1 MAYYANLFA
10 PSSKHTLSFWGYVHL
25 TIAVL
30 HGLDT
35 SHLLLTCAF
44 RIKANRVRRKTAPAV
59 SLLTQTATQPALAP
73 VCTGPCGQR
82 VRRGFRRVW
91 RALTWL
97 LTQVFGRRGLL
108 GIESAHFDVVFSL
121 RELVEMTAQCVQ
133 LYKYSRL
140 LGRPWINDVLVV
152 MFVIDCWDSLLLHW
166 ALRDHEALRRVV
178 SLTVDAVIK
187 IATNVVIPAFILIPY
202 LLEFDYE
209 MHVFSA
215 RRMYIDE
222 LFIAM
227 VTENRSVFALSTLD
241 GLSKVLVVPS
251 ELQTFSNLLS
261 MEVFNSTIISWPP
274 EAALSDEKHTQ
285 ITLLDLEI
293 SISNLTH
300 LPTDLALLW
309 HDMDVFFIEYSRLTE
324 FPSVAL
330 ELNPYFL
337 SLVGNEIREIP
348 SLVFSLEANPLI
360 RFMLSENPIERLPA
374 FVNATINVL
383 GLDGTLVKELPP
395 WVATQQLHRQLASS
409 RRLAIAV
416 AIVLCQWICAAYLVL
431 LAEVYWFIDLP
442 DMTYYANLLALPSVR
457 RLSFWGNAHLAIAVL
472 HVIDTLS
479 LLLSCALRRT
489 ARRKAKPRSEDAVI
503 PVNASENEREVADGP
518 VSRRAYR
525 ALRRV
530 CSALWRNGERVFGQS
545 GLLGIESSLFDVV
558 FSLRELIEMSAQAIQ
573 LHKFSTLL
581 ARPWINDVL
590 VLMFTLDCW
599 DSTLLHWWLRDR
611 EALRRV
617 VALTVDAAMMIG
629 TNVVVPAMILIPYVI
644 ELDKELYAF
653 SAARMYIEELFI
665 AMATE
670 NRSVLALST
679 TDGLS
684 KIIPH
689 LSILTGVSCAIVE
702 FNCYRLRNLPHDASL
717 ELIDANAVLHVSF
730 THCSALQIPNDLQKF
745 KNLLSMEIFNSTI
758 VSWPTSAALIATI
771 HTQVT
776 YLGLIRVNMTALPA
790 GVLHSA
796 LPPSLLDI
804 EVSISNLTRLPSD
817 LSSVWHPMD
826 IVFFEYSQLTA
837 FPSVILELNPFYF
850 SLLGNDI
857 RDIPPITLSP
867 LANPLVRLTLAE
879 NPIEELPQFT
889 NAVIN
894 ILALDGTRIK
904 ELPAWVATQPLTQ
917 EFVDAL
923 GDEITLVKRMYY
935 LDAFTTIPQLS
946 STFLDVIRK
955 DFNLLERAG
964 KRAILR
970 FAYAADDATA
980 DPAESVIL
988 NHLDQLAPVLQ
999 HVAPSL
1005 LVFEAG
1011 FIGKWGE
1018 WYYTSR
1024 YGDAGVV
1031 SAAQMQSRYRIARR
1045 MADSVPIE
1053 VPIAVRWSHWADQLI
1068 KLDISLR
1075 DRLALYDDC
1084 IFAPYDDLGTFN
1096 EAHESTA
1103 AYPFGSGGETCSS
1116 SFDLDSS
1123 THSCDAFRLALQRV
1137 NATYVNI
1144 DYDRNKLA
1152 QYQQCQFEELLGYR
1166 LSIRDQRVECVDG
1179 SCEVSIELENTGLA
1193 RPTRDK
1199 RVVVLCGDT
1208 AQSVAEVD
1216 IRSLLPGTKRLI
1228 STTVPA
1234 RSCGDLFLRLDDAAF
1249 PDDPRLRVA
1258 VDARDNSIKQL

>member
-25 TIAVL
+25 AIAVL

-44 RIKANRVRRKTAPAV
+44 RIKATRVRRKTAPAV
-59 SLLTQTATQPALAP
+59 SLLTQPATQPALAP

-91 RALTWL
+91 HALAWL
-97 LTQVFGRRGLL
+97 VTQVFGRRGLL

-140 LGRPWINDVLVV
+140 LGRPWINDVLVA
-152 MFVIDCWDSLLLHW
+152 MFMIDCWDSLFLHW

-178 SLTVDAVIK
+178 SLSVDAGIK

-285 ITLLDLEI
+285 ITYVALIRVNMTGLPDGLHHASIPPSLLDLEI

-300 LPTDLALLW
+300 LPTDLAFMW

-324 FPSVAL
+324 FPSVTL

-348 SLVFSLEANPLI
+348 SLVFSPEANPLI
-360 RFMLSENPIERLPA
+360 RFMLSENPIESLPA

-416 AIVLCQWICAAYLVL
+416 AIVLCQWICAAYLML

-489 ARRKAKPRSEDAVI
+489 VRRKAKPRSEDPVI
-503 PVNASENEREVADGP
+503 PVNASENEREVAGGP

-530 CSALWRNGERVFGQS
+530 CSVLWRNGERVFGQS

-617 VALTVDAAMMIG
+617 VALTVDAAMTIG

-670 NRSVLALST
+670 NRS
-679 TDGLS
+679 
-684 KIIPH
+684 
-689 LSILTGVSCAIVE
+689 
-702 FNCYRLRNLPHDASL
+702 
-717 ELIDANAVLHVSF
+717 
-730 THCSALQIPNDLQKF
+730 IPNDLQKF

-804 EVSISNLTRLPSD
+804 EVSISNLTRLPPD

-826 IVFFEYSQLTA
+826 IVFVEYSQLTA
-837 FPSVILELNPFYF
+837 FPSVILELNPFYL

-867 LANPLVRLTLAE
+867 LANPLARLTLAE
-879 NPIEELPQFT
+879 NPIEELPHFT
-889 NAVIN
+889 NAVIS

-904 ELPAWVATQPLTQ
+904 ELPAWVATQVRQRVYMWNTPQARRVNPDRGFYRHAETTTTRMQPLTQ

-955 DFNLLERAG
+955 DFDLLERAG

-999 HVAPSL
+999 RVAPSL

-1024 YGDAGVV
+1024 YGNAGVV
-1031 SAAQMQSRYRIARR
+1031 SAAQMQSRYRIVRR

-1084 IFAPYDDLGTFN
+1084 IFAPYNDLGTFN
-1096 EAHESTA
+1096 DAHESTA

-1123 THSCDAFRLALQRV
+1123 THSCAAFRLALQRV

-1144 DYDRNKLA
+1144 DYDRTKLA
-1152 QYQQCQFEELLGYR
+1152 QYQQCNFEDLLGYR

-1216 IRSLLPGTKRLI
+1216 IRNDIELPA
-1228 STTVPA
+1228 PA
-1234 RSCGDLFLRLDDAAF
+1234 G
-1249 PDDPRLRVA
+1249 
-1258 VDARDNSIKQL
+1258 